1 MLFRSIRCSRME
13 QELIT
18 TDREELRRIVERELN
33 KQSEYKEDTL

>member
-1 MLFRSIRCSRME
+1 ME

-33 KQSEYKEDTL
+33 KKETHQKEDTL